1 MENGISESTSVIRA
15 VAPGCPT
22 SAVPPS
28 AQAHLP
34 PGQPRPGLSRSFS
47 PEWSRTGGYDSR
59 AGCRHLSVG
68 QGTLLSYLFY
78 VPQESIDSDYV
89 PSTTED
95 KYAVDSSQPAGE
107 DRSTLGEDP

>member
-1 MENGISESTSVIRA
+1 MWKPRVSYGMLGPFTGSGGP
-15 VAPGCPT
+15 AP
-22 SAVPPS
+22 
-28 AQAHLP
+28 
-34 PGQPRPGLSRSFS
+34 S
-47 PEWSRTGGYDSR
+47 PH
-59 AGCRHLSVG
+59 HLSVG